1 MRVDSMTPLP
11 AFYYHRAVPD
21 DAAVLEEGE
30 GFLVT
35 RNNGVVAIQC
45 FALWKP
51 EWVEVYRRHGAEG
64 VRINMTTTRW
74 RGLSLDFLRR
84 LPNLRCLDLGIDVPL
99 DITLLGELEGLE
111 HLGLQWRAKEPP
123 ELVDFRRLDRL
134 SECLI
139 SWHPVF
145 AQVLKL
151 RTIRILWLFDAPGLK
166 VLDAS
171 GLPGLAELVLISCPA
186 LTRIDLSDQAKLL
199 SLELANCA
207 KLVPNWSRIATDLR
221 YLSLGGKI
229 GFAVAETA
237 KAQALQYLWTTLPNR
252 HTSDVVAL
260 LRALPC
266 LDGVSII
273 DLKVKKEAVKQ
284 IKSFNEAHGHGATMT
299 ARPPRYLL

>member
-1 MRVDSMTPLP
+1 MTPLP
-11 AFYYHRAVPD
+11 AFYYGRAVPD
-21 DAAVLEEGE
+21 DAAVLENGE

-45 FALWKP
+45 FAPWKP
-51 EWVEVYRRHGAEG
+51 EWEEVYRRHGAEG
-64 VRINMTTTRW
+64 VRINMTRGW

-84 LPNLRCLDLGIDVPL
+84 LPNLRRLNVGVDVPL

-123 ELVDFRRLDRL
+123 PELVDFRRLDRL
-134 SECLI
+134 TECSI

-151 RTIRILWLFDAPGLK
+151 RTIRILWLFVAPGLK
-166 VLDAS
+166 ELDAS
-171 GLPGLAELVLISCPA
+171 GLPGLAELVLIACPA

-199 SLELANCA
+199 SLELADCP
-207 KLVPNWSRIATDLR
+207 KLVPNWARIASDLR
-221 YLSLGGKI
+221 YLSIGGKI

-237 KAQALQYLWTTLPNR
+237 KAQALQYLWTRLPSR

-260 LRALPC
+260 LRALPR
-266 LDGVSII
+266 LDGVSLI
-273 DLKVKKEAVKQ
+273 DLKLTKGAVQ
-284 IKSFNEAHGHGATMT
+284 QVKSFNEAHGHGATLT

>member
-1 MRVDSMTPLP
+1 MLRPLEARVGRGLSP
-11 AFYYHRAVPD
+11 AWRRGCSYQHD
-21 DAAVLEEGE
+21 DG
-30 GFLVT
+30 
-35 RNNGVVAIQC
+35 
-45 FALWKP
+45 
-51 EWVEVYRRHGAEG
+51 
-64 VRINMTTTRW
+64 W

-84 LPNLRCLDLGIDVPL
+84 LPNLRCLNLGIDVPL

-111 HLGLQWRAKEPP
+111 HLGLEWRAKEPP

-134 SECLI
+134 TECLI

-145 AQVLKL
+145 GK
-151 RTIRILWLFDAPGLK
+151 FSSSGPSGSYGSSFAPGLK
-166 VLDAS
+166 ELDAS

-199 SLELANCA
+199 SLELADCA
-207 KLVPNWSRIATDLR
+207 KLVPNWARIATDLR

-237 KAQALQYLWTTLPNR
+237 KAQALQYLWTRLPNR

-273 DLKVKKEAVKQ
+273 DLKVTKGAVQQ